1 MASIHLHMFP
11 PKCFLFHND
20 TPSVVAASLLLHQ
33 KCGKSGWGVRLPV
46 DSAPTR
52 CGPLSFECQTEFI
65 CKAHISAVLKESRQ
79 VACIL
84 RLLAFASSDIQFVPL
99 YSFDFQIYSSFPSL
113 WAGFKAFL
121 KTASLIL
128 VQILELNQELF
139 LPPNLHVFLK
149 MSIFLPHVTEQMS
162 SNSFHICVGII
173 YISAIYRERQPTFLK
188 KWKILSDCY
197 AHN

>member
-1 MASIHLHMFP
+1 MASIHLHMFS
-11 PKCFLFHND
+11 PKCFLFCND

-33 KCGKSGWGVRLPV
+33 KCRKSGWEVRLPV

-65 CKAHISAVLKESRQ
+65 CKAHISVVLKESRQ
-79 VACIL
+79 VTCIL

-99 YSFDFQIYSSFPSL
+99 YSFDFQIYSSFTFL

-139 LPPNLHVFLK
+139 LPPNLHAFLK
-149 MSIFLPHVTEQMS
+149 MSVFLFHVTEQMS
-162 SNSFHICVGII
+162 IYSFNICVGII
-173 YISAIYRERQPTFLK
+173 YQLYISKEMKDSEWLFFL
-188 KWKILSDCY
+188 
-197 AHN
+197 